1 MHHESCYANTILQD
15 TNQGTNLGVTEG
27 DGETQQPEGDGE
39 EKTTDAS
46 TQPDGLPD
54 DTQASLVGSGSD
66 EGDSGAAGEQTMPSD
81 NTAELF
87 EPETAMAALVEVEP
101 YLICGLEEVQGGVR
115 HTHTEECLAEERG
128 LVLTCGFSEE
138 HIHTDEC
145 KPVIQ
150 EPELVIKPEDIIFST
165 NGGTAT
171 ATASGVGFVASV
183 HNDVVAEK
191 NSTQEFFFTIVP
203 KEDYSGI
210 IMPDDTTTVIEGN
223 GDATFN
229 EIMFTEP
236 GTYSFLISQKEGMD
250 NYRCDGRTW
259 EVSVT
264 VSGTAGAPAGAV
276 GGQYDV
282 SAHDVPADAN
292 KDGWI
297 TEAEV
302 QAVLNQLRVEYPHG
316 SEWGLHTRYPGRPDG
331 KGMGAASACEG
342 FANLVSD
349 RIFGTL
355 PAYYVS
361 LEETRVGDIMD
372 DGPANHAN
380 IVLNDYGKSEYNGT
394 IYPDDYTTV
403 DGNTS
408 GTVFWEMLQHY
419 ADWPTGTSRTYIR
432 SRYPAG
438 TNTPSTLSVDTIVY
452 AQGEKTSAETASFIN
467 TCLDTPTWS
476 AETKEKARKIMADMT
491 LEEKVGQLFLLHY
504 PGDGSGTVAQATAL
518 IDKYHPGG
526 YLVFASMFEN
536 NTTAGVQKKIADTQ
550 AASDIPLLFTVDE
563 EGGIAASGNRV
574 VRVSKYPQ
582 YGHDPF
588 RSPQELKAAGGLAAV
603 AADAVDKANFLANL
617 GLNVNHAPVA
627 DVAGPGGMM
636 YGRTWGGDGLENA
649 KYVETLVEA
658 SEGAGMPTT
667 LKHFPGYGGT
677 SSDTHN
683 GFAVNDLSLEDFYY
697 NDLLPFH
704 AGIAAGSRAVMVTHN
719 TINCLDT
726 ANPASLS
733 PAVYNMLRDEMYFDG
748 VAMTDDL
755 AMKAITNFTGAG
767 QASLRALQAGADMAM
782 TATPD
787 QDIPVALAAARNGS
801 FALSDIETKCMRVLC
816 WKLDLGLIEDEPTPP
831 TPPAP
836 VDYEAK
842 YISKDG
848 MTEQTGSFADMWALA
863 VKSGGK
869 VELYEDTSFASGLSV
884 PDGKSIELDLMG
896 HTLTYTGTRD
906 AINVFAGAAFTLSDS
921 AGEIMKTP
929 LAAPS
934 ADTVCSNRSLVY
946 NEAEKAGA
954 AIAETGYS
962 VDFSQSG
969 ALVGS
974 GASSLI
980 YMAGGTFSLS
990 GGVLENKNGAHAV
1003 FSEHNTA
1010 NAVNMTGG
1018 AILNSGIPS
1027 GTNRGGGINLAG
1039 GAFNMTGGYIAGN
1052 TGVTTGGGV
1061 FLDGAAA
1068 ANITGGVIA
1077 GNTGGVNGGG
1087 IYASS
1092 NSTLSVRD
1100 AVITSNTAHGHGG
1113 NIYGVSATITLD
1125 GSAAVTHGKADGC
1138 GGGIYGWGTTSVT
1151 AKGDA
1156 LISDNQA
1163 MNAGGGIC
1171 LGLAASSTGA
1181 VNLRDSAWV
1190 VGNTAGNTAGG
1201 VYDDSPKPIG
1211 VQGSVRVAG
1220 NTAGGAASNIYLGSS
1235 QTLQVTAPL
1244 EDGAEIMVTTASTAP
1259 SILVA
1264 VPRSGVTLTEADA
1277 ARFGS
1282 DNHSYESSF
1291 DKGSV
1296 YFVTAENASIPVLVM
1311 LDGKPYEVSVID
1323 ALYQD
1328 TAGSTGKYIAL
1339 NDIAPGLA
1347 EFGFS
1352 LADYS
1357 GSFVLGL
1364 QLSDGAPI
1372 TVYGYEPVKVGG
1384 TWRIPVPADVDF
1396 SQAKAYFL
1404 PNGAFTGE
1412 HTADEITQGNG
1423 YWSVKVVDMYGTTTE
1438 GVTDMSST
1446 QYVPAGRSVTLTLPT
1461 REHPWLWQI
1470 SEHTDADFVSE
1481 VAEAGGTTTIKLSNI
1496 HAPVVV
1502 TCGSAG
1508 DSRFTAQY
1516 FATTTTLDLQNMSFP
1531 TPKDAAIAGY
1541 LPVIDT
1547 SGGVL
1552 PKNGIT
1558 QARKYMEVLDDG
1570 AVKTTTQTKR
1580 VYEDKNYVYSQ
1591 APSLVYVDRLYTDN
1605 HYDLVEL
1612 WVLKQGCNPESLA
1625 RQDWNIYNKNEL
1637 GLSSIHDLHLT
1648 NSPDFAIPNDTI
1660 YIGEGTVVR
1669 FVYEPSSEV
1678 RGAPVTF
1685 YDYDITDGSVYNSY
1699 SAIPNGPTATSQQD
1713 TLSTT
1718 YANTVKQGINS
1729 VDNYDGDGA
1738 HLAFGNM
1745 NTGNGWD
1752 TDFTKEIFNNGGY
1765 GNTLNQGNRIETNP
1779 SLCTFGLVTGLD
1791 ANGHIVYAPGVVAP
1805 KLFNDG
1811 DALGKTAIDGYA
1823 LSFNRNGDTYTLT
1836 GVSGT
1841 NATQLDK
1848 FSNPQCGTSA
1858 PYTHIWTNNF
1868 WPMDSAATFGADGHD
1883 LKFGDVSKKTNRLF
1897 GDSVWKAFPVSDDG
1911 LDHNAYFG
1919 MNFSVNFV
1927 LPEGYLGDLE
1937 YCFFGDDDMWVFLDG
1952 RLILDIGGVH
1962 SSVGEYVNLWDYIEK
1977 GDTAN
1982 HTLQFFYT
1990 ERGASGSTCWMH
2002 FTIPEARF
2010 ATDPFETRDGSL
2022 KVQKSVVGYPDGGA
2036 REYKFNV
2043 SILNADGTQAAD
2055 DYSYVLYSA
2064 AGEIALNGILSK
2076 GVGSFTLADGEY
2088 AVLPHIKSGAQY
2100 IVTEDQYN
2108 CETTITIGGREVAGT
2123 ETSGTIK
2130 AGETL
2135 NLQFVN
2141 NFTGRPILPATGGP
2155 GFLFWYSMAC
2165 AVIFIA
2171 STFGYIHLRKTR
2183 NFYSKA

>member
-1 MHHESCYANTILQD
+1 MDIDSTVYT
-15 TNQGTNLGVTEG
+15 QGKIAD
-27 DGETQQPEGDGE
+27 DGEFVQTGSASNT
-39 EKTTDAS
+39 EK
-46 TQPDGLPD
+46 
-54 DTQASLVGSGSD
+54 
-66 EGDSGAAGEQTMPSD
+66 
-81 NTAELF
+81 
-87 EPETAMAALVEVEP
+87 
-101 YLICGLEEVQGGVR
+101 
-115 HTHTEECLAEERG
+115 
-128 LVLTCGFSEE
+128 
-138 HIHTDEC
+138 
-145 KPVIQ
+145 
-150 EPELVIKPEDIIFST
+150 
-165 NGGTAT
+165 
-171 ATASGVGFVASV
+171 
-183 HNDVVAEK
+183 
-191 NSTQEFFFTIVP
+191 
-203 KEDYSGI
+203 
-210 IMPDDTTTVIEGN
+210 
-223 GDATFN
+223 
-229 EIMFTEP
+229 
-236 GTYSFLISQKEGMD
+236 
-250 NYRCDGRTW
+250 
-259 EVSVT
+259 
-264 VSGTAGAPAGAV
+264 
-276 GGQYDV
+276 
-282 SAHDVPADAN
+282 
-292 KDGWI
+292 
-297 TEAEV
+297 
-302 QAVLNQLRVEYPHG
+302 
-316 SEWGLHTRYPGRPDG
+316 
-331 KGMGAASACEG
+331 
-342 FANLVSD
+342 
-349 RIFGTL
+349 
-355 PAYYVS
+355 
-361 LEETRVGDIMD
+361 
-372 DGPANHAN
+372 
-380 IVLNDYGKSEYNGT
+380 
-394 IYPDDYTTV
+394 
-403 DGNTS
+403 
-408 GTVFWEMLQHY
+408 
-419 ADWPTGTSRTYIR
+419 
-432 SRYPAG
+432 
-438 TNTPSTLSVDTIVY
+438 
-452 AQGEKTSAETASFIN
+452 ASFIN

-582 YGHDPF
+582 YGHAEF
-588 RSPQELKAAGGLAAV
+588 KSPQELKAAGGLAAV

-733 PAVYNMLRDEMYFDG
+733 PAVYNMLRDEMYCDG

-755 AMKAITNFTGAG
+755 AMKAITDFTGAG

-787 QDIPVALAAARNGS
+787 QDVPVALAAARNGS
-801 FALSDIETKCMRVLC
+801 FALTDIEAKCMRVLC

-831 TPPAP
+831 TPPDP

-869 VELYEDTSFASGLSV
+869 VELYEDVSFASGLSV

-921 AGEIMKTP
+921 TGEITKTP

-934 ADTVCSNRSLVY
+934 GDTVYSNRSLVY
-946 NEAEKAGA
+946 NEAEKDGNTVT
-954 AIAETGYS
+954 ETGYS

-1039 GAFNMTGGYIAGN
+1039 GTFNMSGGYIAGN
-1052 TGVTTGGGV
+1052 TGG
-1061 FLDGAAA
+1061 L
-1068 ANITGGVIA
+1068 
-1077 GNTGGVNGGG
+1077 NGGG
-1087 IYASS
+1087 IYAVNNCSL
-1092 NSTLSVRD
+1092 TVRD
-1100 AVITSNTAHGHGG
+1100 AVITGNTSGGHGG
-1113 NIYGVSATITLD
+1113 NIYGVSAAITLD
-1125 GSAAVTHGKADGC
+1125 GSAAVTHGKANGG
-1138 GGGIYGWGTTSVT
+1138 GGGIYGWNSTSVT
-1151 AKGDA
+1151 VKGDV
-1156 LISDNQA
+1156 LISNNRA

-1181 VNLRDSAWV
+1181 VNLQGNAWV
-1190 VGNTAGNTAGG
+1190 VGNTATNSAAGI
-1201 VYDDSPKPIG
+1201 YSISSTPIG

-1282 DNHSYESSF
+1282 DNHSYEPSF

-1372 TVYGYEPVKVGG
+1372 TVYGYEPVKAGS

-1446 QYVPAGRSVTLTLPT
+1446 QYIPAGRSVTLTLPT

-1481 VAEAGGTTTIKLSNI
+1481 VAEAAARFQMKKLVPIVIMIPQFSEI
-1496 HAPVVV
+1496 DFVWGEMWEAFRVDS
-1502 TCGSAG
+1502 GISESAG
-1508 DSRFTAQY
+1508 STWNACHIC
-1516 FATTTTLDLQNMSFP
+1516 P
-1531 TPKDAAIAGY
+1531 
-1541 LPVIDT
+1541 
-1547 SGGVL
+1547 
-1552 PKNGIT
+1552 
-1558 QARKYMEVLDDG
+1558 
-1570 AVKTTTQTKR
+1570 
-1580 VYEDKNYVYSQ
+1580 
-1591 APSLVYVDRLYTDN
+1591 RLYTAAPFI
-1605 HYDLVEL
+1605 E
-1612 WVLKQGCNPESLA
+1612 
-1625 RQDWNIYNKNEL
+1625 
-1637 GLSSIHDLHLT
+1637 HDE
-1648 NSPDFAIPNDTI
+1648 
-1660 YIGEGTVVR
+1660 EGR
-1669 FVYEPSSEV
+1669 C
-1678 RGAPVTF
+1678 
-1685 YDYDITDGSVYNSY
+1685 
-1699 SAIPNGPTATSQQD
+1699 
-1713 TLSTT
+1713 
-1718 YANTVKQGINS
+1718 
-1729 VDNYDGDGA
+1729 
-1738 HLAFGNM
+1738 H
-1745 NTGNGWD
+1745 
-1752 TDFTKEIFNNGGY
+1752 FN
-1765 GNTLNQGNRIETNP
+1765 L
-1779 SLCTFGLVTGLD
+1779 
-1791 ANGHIVYAPGVVAP
+1791 
-1805 KLFNDG
+1805 
-1811 DALGKTAIDGYA
+1811 
-1823 LSFNRNGDTYTLT
+1823 
-1836 GVSGT
+1836 
-1841 NATQLDK
+1841 
-1848 FSNPQCGTSA
+1848 
-1858 PYTHIWTNNF
+1858 
-1868 WPMDSAATFGADGHD
+1868 
-1883 LKFGDVSKKTNRLF
+1883 
-1897 GDSVWKAFPVSDDG
+1897 
-1911 LDHNAYFG
+1911 
-1919 MNFSVNFV
+1919 
-1927 LPEGYLGDLE
+1927 
-1937 YCFFGDDDMWVFLDG
+1937 
-1952 RLILDIGGVH
+1952 
-1962 SSVGEYVNLWDYIEK
+1962 
-1977 GDTAN
+1977 
-1982 HTLQFFYT
+1982 
-1990 ERGASGSTCWMH
+1990 
-2002 FTIPEARF
+2002 
-2010 ATDPFETRDGSL
+2010 
-2022 KVQKSVVGYPDGGA
+2022 
-2036 REYKFNV
+2036 
-2043 SILNADGTQAAD
+2043 
-2055 DYSYVLYSA
+2055 
-2064 AGEIALNGILSK
+2064 
-2076 GVGSFTLADGEY
+2076 
-2088 AVLPHIKSGAQY
+2088 
-2100 IVTEDQYN
+2100 
-2108 CETTITIGGREVAGT
+2108 
-2123 ETSGTIK
+2123 
-2130 AGETL
+2130 
-2135 NLQFVN
+2135 
-2141 NFTGRPILPATGGP
+2141 
-2155 GFLFWYSMAC
+2155 
-2165 AVIFIA
+2165 
-2171 STFGYIHLRKTR
+2171 
-2183 NFYSKA
+2183 